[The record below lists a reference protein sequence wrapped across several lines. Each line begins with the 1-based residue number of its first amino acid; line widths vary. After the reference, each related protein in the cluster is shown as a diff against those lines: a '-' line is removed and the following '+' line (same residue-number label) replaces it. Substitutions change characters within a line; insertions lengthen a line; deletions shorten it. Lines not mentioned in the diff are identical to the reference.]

1 MIYPFTVKNLESILD
16 GFFDVQI
23 ERQKVLNYAEPS
35 NQEAIFMTPAIVKFK
50 EFYHVKAETEEAALD
65 EVARIIAAKPESPVF
80 ELDMTKVEINVVN
93 P

>member
-1 MIYPFTVKNLESILD
+1 
-16 GFFDVQI
+16 
-23 ERQKVLNYAEPS
+23 
-35 NQEAIFMTPAIVKFK
+35 MTPAIVKFK